1 MVGFNEFYQLLDTES
16 IKLFYWIEEKE
27 RIMDET
33 WLKELNQ
40 WNLELEG
47 EDSSKW
53 NCVTVSVPSSVLI
66 KLSQAEK

>member
-1 MVGFNEFYQLLDTES
+1 VGGFNEFYQLLDTES

-40 WNLELEG
+40 
-47 EDSSKW
+47 
-53 NCVTVSVPSSVLI
+53 
-66 KLSQAEK
+66 